1 MKLLWTLVKVAVALA
16 LVIPVGII
24 ALALALGIFGALVGL
39 AFVALRIAVIGLA
52 VYGAFRLIAYLL
64 RGHKPAAQPTAP
76 APAPLPPVDPYYQAA
91 MRELDR
97 DVGPIR

>member
-1 MKLLWTLVKVAVALA
+1 MKLLWTLVKVALALA

-24 ALALALGIFGALVGL
+24 ALALALGIAGALVGL
-39 AFVALRIAVIGLA
+39 AFVALKVAVFGLA
-52 VYGAFRLIAYLL
+52 VYGAAKLITYLL
-64 RGHKPAAQPTAP
+64 RGPRAAPQPA